1 MICTSL
7 TVLFVSRSGAQTRI
21 PVSDVISTDLIFE
34 QYNSRNG
41 LPDDRMRALFQD
53 SNGFLWVG
61 TMNGLARY
69 DGYSFTNYYH
79 ENGVNSLAGS
89 WTNAICEAADH
100 SLWIGTKEGLSRF
113 DPRRKTFT
121 NYRNITGKTN
131 SLLHNQINSLVFDN
145 AGQLWIATP
154 EGLTVFN
161 PATQTFRR
169 FSALPLTTRI
179 SRLLRSNGDVIWMT
193 TNEGL
198 VKYHTQTDT
207 FDFFPLTARLNPFG
221 DRFSSLLEVNHDLYV
236 GSFMDGLFRL
246 HFDEKTGR
254 YGAIEPMKSFVNGRP
269 EKRDLQILDLC
280 QAKSGTIWLATN
292 NGVARI
298 DQIVSGR
305 ADLHYFQH
313 NLTNGQSL
321 SNNTVYKILID
332 RTDVLWCGTENGLN
346 KTDLQLL
353 PFTYYTFFNQ
363 HAQDQV
369 RSIYSSTGETI
380 WFGTVKSGLYR
391 YNAKTGATQHIRFS
405 PTDSFLN
412 EQRAIYPD
420 ADGSLLL
427 GTLGGAIRLSANAS
441 AAQTVDLPG
450 LATYAFLTDSRKNQ
464 WIGTNVGLYR
474 KSPNGKS
481 NQLLLNGKTGKS
493 NFVRAIYEDHTGMIW
508 VGYENAGLYC
518 LNPTTGVFRQIAPDQ
533 AKQRLAGNTVFTI
546 LEYPR
551 NVLWVGT
558 DAGLNKLTLAA
569 GNTYQ
574 LKTYAETDGLPAQA
588 VNSMLPDGEGNLWL
602 GTIKGL
608 ARFSP
613 RQEQFRIYL
622 RGSSFRYNGG
632 CRLTDDKLLFGT
644 SDGFVIFDPGAIH
657 PVSSVPPVAL
667 TELKVVN
674 NPVTIGQVING
685 DTLLRQDI
693 GHTPSIT
700 LNHLNNVLTLGFSA
714 LHFSNPARNAYAF
727 KLEGFD
733 KDWVYTN
740 AQNRSATYTN
750 LDPGTYRFRVKAAN
764 YLGQWSPIPALLTVT
779 VLPAPW
785 KSNWAIATYLLLF
798 VLALLLIVRYLL
810 IQSRQRQLLAF
821 TQREKEQQDRLYRFK
836 LQFFTD
842 VSHEFRTPLS
852 LISGP
857 IEDLVLAK
865 EVQGAVRQKVEYV
878 QRNTRKLLQL
888 IDELMTFQ
896 KMDQGKLRLQLERI
910 DLRNFIR
917 EVVANFEL
925 LAQQK
930 GIEFRLVIEA
940 LPLHVPID
948 SDKLDKILTNL
959 LFNAM
964 KFTPAGGYVQLSVRV
979 VPAATETSASNEWL
993 CFAVE
998 DNGKGITPDE
1008 QTHLFERFFQS
1019 ETIKG
1024 GTGVGLSLAKGLVDL
1039 HKGQISV
1046 QSEPNVRTCFTVLL
1060 PVLPATAIEPIAA
1073 DRVSMPVLPTKRP
1086 PLNEPP
1092 LPTDALRPASLLLVD
1107 DNVDVLNYLE
1117 LTFQSQ
1123 YTIRK
1128 AANGQEALR
1137 LIQQHEPDIVISDV
1151 SMPVMDGIELCRRLK
1166 TDLATSH
1173 IPFILLTART
1183 AVESALEGLGAG
1195 ADEYMAKPFHPG
1207 LLAVRVEKL
1216 VENRRQLIQKYQAT
1230 GVLIPENISTNPLD
1244 QALLQK
1250 IIDTI
1255 TINLDNEEFG
1265 VEALGECVNMSRS
1278 NLFRK
1283 LKAITGQTPIEFIYN
1298 IRLTHALALLLER
1311 KLNISEITN
1320 AVGFKTR
1327 SSFTK
1332 SFRKHYGKAPTEYLN
1347 DILANKA
1354 R

>member
-1 MICTSL
+1 M
-7 TVLFVSRSGAQTRI
+7 AQTRT

-41 LPDDRMRALFQD
+41 LPDDRTRALFQD
-53 SNGFLWVG
+53 SKGFLWVG

-79 ENGVNSLAGS
+79 DNGSNSLAGS
-89 WTNAICEAADH
+89 WTNAICEATDH
-100 SLWIGTKEGLSRF
+100 ALWIGTKEGLSRF

-121 NYRNITGKTN
+121 NFQHIPGKAN
-131 SLLHNQINSLVFDN
+131 SLLYNEINSLVFDS

-161 PATQTFRR
+161 PLTQTFRR
-169 FSALPLTTRI
+169 FSTYPLTTRI
-179 SRLLRSNGDVIWMT
+179 SRLFRSTGDVIWMT

-198 VKYHTQTDT
+198 VKYHTKTDS
-207 FDFFPLTARLNPFG
+207 FDFFPLTARTNPFG
-221 DRFSSLLEVNHDLYV
+221 DRFSSLLEVNHDLYI
-236 GSFMDGLFRL
+236 GTFMDGLFRL
-246 HFDEKTGR
+246 PFNEQTGQ
-254 YGAIEPMKSFVNGRP
+254 YGPMEPMKSFVDGRP
-269 EKRDLQILDLC
+269 EKRDVQILDLC
-280 QAKSGTIWLATN
+280 QSKTGTIWLATN

-298 DQIVSGR
+298 DHLQPGR
-305 ADLHYFQH
+305 SDLHYFQH

-369 RSIYSSTGETI
+369 RSIYSVTGETL
-380 WFGTVKSGLYR
+380 WFGTVKSGLYQ
-391 YNAKTGATQHIRFS
+391 YNTNTGATQHLQFG
-405 PTDSFLN
+405 PGDSFLN

-420 ADGSLLL
+420 VDGSLLL
-427 GTLGGAIRLSANAS
+427 GTLGGMIRLPTHAPTSP
-441 AAQTVDLPG
+441 TIDLRG

-474 KSPNGKS
+474 KSPDGKTT
-481 NQLLLNGKTGKS
+481 QRLLNGKAGKS
-493 NFVRAIYEDHTGMIW
+493 NFVRAIFEDHTGMIW
-508 VGYENAGLYC
+508 VGYENVGLYC
-518 LNPTTGVFRQIAPDQ
+518 LNPKTGEFCRVTPDH

-546 LEYPR
+546 LEYPK

-558 DAGLNKLTLAA
+558 DAGLNKLTL
-569 GNTYQ
+569 GPGQTYQ
-574 LKTYAETDGLPAQA
+574 LKTYAEKDGLPAQA
-588 VNSMLPDGEGNLWL
+588 INSLLPDGEGNLWM

-608 ARFSP
+608 VRFSP
-613 RQEQFRIYL
+613 RQEQFQIYL

-632 CRLTDDKLLFGT
+632 CRLTNNKLLFGT
-644 SDGFVIFDPGAIH
+644 SDGFVVFDPAAIH

-674 NPVTIGQVING
+674 NPVAIGQVFNG
-685 DTLLRQDI
+685 DTLLHQAID
-693 GHTPSIT
+693 HTPSIT
-700 LNHLNNVLTLGFSA
+700 LNHLNNVFTLGFSA
-714 LHFSNPARNAYAF
+714 LHFSNPADNAYVF

-733 KDWVYTN
+733 KDWVHTN

-750 LDPGTYRFRVKAAN
+750 LDPGTYRFQVKAAN
-764 YLGQWSPIPALLTVT
+764 YLGQWSPRPAVLLVT

-785 KSNWAIATYLLLF
+785 KSNWAITGYLLLAGLTLF
-798 VLALLLIVRYLL
+798 LVVRYLL
-810 IQSRQRQLLAF
+810 VLSRQRQLLEF
-821 TQREKEQQDRLYRFK
+821 TQREKEQQDRLYRIK
-836 LQFFTD
+836 VQFFTD
-842 VSHEFRTPLS
+842 ISHEFRTPLS

-857 IEDLVLAK
+857 VEDLILAK
-865 EVQGAVRQKVEYV
+865 EVQGAVRQKIEYV
-878 QRNTRKLLQL
+878 QRNTRKLLHL

-910 DLRNFIR
+910 DLSHFIQ
-917 EVVANFEL
+917 EFVANFDL

-930 GIEFRLVIEA
+930 GIEFRLVVED
-940 LPLHVPID
+940 LPLYVPID
-948 SDKLDKILTNL
+948 SGKLDKILTNL
-959 LFNAM
+959 LFNAL
-964 KFTPAGGYVQLSVRV
+964 KFTPAGGYVQLSADLL
-979 VPAATETSASNEWL
+979 PADRNDSESGKWIRFT
-993 CFAVE
+993 VE
-998 DNGKGITPDE
+998 DNGKGIPLNE

-1024 GTGVGLSLAKGLVDL
+1024 GTGVGLSLVKGLVEL

-1046 QSEPNVRTCFTVLL
+1046 QSEPHVRTTFTVLL
-1060 PVLPATAIEPIAA
+1060 PVLPTEAIEPIAA
-1073 DRVSMPVLPTKRP
+1073 EQVSMPDLPTKLP
-1086 PLNEPP
+1086 SLNESPV
-1092 LPTDALRPASLLLVD
+1092 PTDTTRQASLLLVD
-1107 DNVDVLNYLE
+1107 DNIDVLNYLE

-1123 YTIRK
+1123 YSIRK
-1128 AANGQEALR
+1128 AGNGQEALR

-1151 SMPVMDGIELCRRLK
+1151 SMPIMDGMELCRRLK

-1183 AVESALEGLGAG
+1183 AVENALEGLGAG
-1195 ADEYMAKPFHPG
+1195 ADDYIAKPFHPT
-1207 LLAVRVEKL
+1207 LLAVRVKKL
-1216 VENRRQLIQKYQAT
+1216 IENRRQLIQKYQST

-1244 QALLQK
+1244 QVLLQR

-1255 TINLDNEEFG
+1255 MINLDNEEFG
-1265 VEALGECVNMSRS
+1265 VEALGESVNMSRS

-1298 IRLTHALALLLER
+1298 IRLSHALALLLER
-1311 KLNISEITN
+1311 KLNISEITT

-1332 SFRKHYGKAPTEYLN
+1332 SFRKHYGKAPTDYLN
-1347 DILANKA
+1347 EVLANQG